1 MHLQLISEH
10 ISVWTKLPINQHCH
24 LSHHQMQ
31 LKMVNLKSIMY
42 LYMNHLYIMICLYI
56 QLMIQVDD
64 DSTQFLWI
72 SITQVM

>member
-1 MHLQLISEH
+1 
-10 ISVWTKLPINQHCH
+10 
-24 LSHHQMQ
+24 MQ

-56 QLMIQVDD
+56 QLMIQVED

-72 SITQVM
+72 SIIQVMWLA